1 MEEAFNDG
9 VDLPSTKHNAE
20 LKQLLAKRK
29 LASDALDEA
38 VYEAASASAMHE
50 VNSHRD
56 ALRQEEAIAAAEELA
71 SRINNLGLDSQ
82 ISFLVLKY
90 GPDAVKE
97 LIQQL

>member
-1 MEEAFNDG
+1 MEDAFNDELE
-9 VDLPSTKHNAE
+9 LPTTKFNQQ
-20 LKQLLAKRK
+20 LRQLLAQRK

-38 VYEAASASAMHE
+38 VYEATTSSVMHE

-56 ALRQEEAIAAAEELA
+56 ALRQEETISSAEELA
-71 SRINNLGLDSQ
+71 SRINNLGIDSQ